1 MSFDDQTLM
10 AFVDGE
16 LDAERA
22 AAIERALAADAALS
36 ARVAVL
42 RAQRRRVE
50 AAFAPV
56 LDEPMPDR
64 LSGLLRGEAPAADG
78 ATVVPLAQA
87 RAARERR
94 GNSAV
99 AWGWAQWGGMAASV
113 LIGLLLG
120 LQFSGRGSDD
130 GIAVRDGRLVAVGAV
145 EHALS
150 TQLASAAVAAP
161 AVAVQLSFVDRDG
174 AYCRTF
180 STAAVA
186 GLACR
191 ADGSWAVHS
200 VAAAASAPDGALRQ
214 AAAALPRAVL
224 EAVDQRIAGN
234 ALVAAAERQAR
245 DGGWRR

>member
-130 GIAVRDGRLVAVGAV
+130 GIAVGAV

-234 ALVAAAERQAR
+234 ALDAAAERQAR